1 MLWRS
6 VKRLGAVA
14 EPLESV
20 SSTVPSSAHA
30 FRPTSGNPG
39 LVVFR
44 IEEIIPPC

>member
-6 VKRLGAVA
+6 VKRVGAVA

-20 SSTVPSSAHA
+20 SSTVPSSAPA
-30 FRPTSGNPG
+30 FRPTPSNTG

-44 IEEIIPPC
+44 IEEIIPSC